1 MGTRWYGAP
10 MSGRLPLLAVL
21 VVAGCA
27 ELDDHR
33 RFEPVVGTLQITETI
48 PAEGAAE
55 VDPLARIDVCLS
67 AEVDPR
73 ALEAF
78 DVTLHSGTLTY
89 DGEVEVQLFSW
100 LAPGSR
106 TGLAVERWCPGSV
119 ISLTP
124 GGGMQPGL
132 GYRVRLR
139 PALLG
144 WAGESLDTEQGDW
157 RPDSEGELRWFLEF
171 RVAGS
176 AADMAPTE
184 LPELETGPTLTEL
197 FAAGEVFDPERGA
210 CSCHQGG
217 EDELASARLDLS
229 DPQTAWTQL
238 VLRTGLESTDFPM
251 ITARRPSESYL
262 LHKLVRTSAGERLH
276 AVSGEAMPPGDPLPH
291 ADLVR
296 IAHWIEGGA
305 LQ

>member
-1 MGTRWYGAP
+1 MRPARPWG
-10 MSGRLPLLAVL
+10 PLLASL
-21 VVAGCA
+21 VIAGCG
-27 ELDDHR
+27 ELDDHH

-48 PAEGAAE
+48 PVAGGSQ

-73 ALEAF
+73 ALETF
-78 DVTLHSGTLTY
+78 DATLHSGNLTF

-106 TGLAVERWCPGSV
+106 TALATERWCPGSV

-124 GGGMQPGL
+124 GGAMQPGL

-144 WAGESLDTEQGDW
+144 WAGESLDTEQDGW
-157 RPDSEGELRWFLEF
+157 LPDSAGDLRWFLEF
-171 RVAGS
+171 RIAGS
-176 AADMAPTE
+176 PSDTAPE
-184 LPELETGPTLTEL
+184 EVPELEPGPSLTEL
-197 FAAGEVFDPERGA
+197 FAPGEVLDPERGA
-210 CSCHQGG
+210 CSCHQG

-229 DPQTAWTQL
+229 DPQTAWTEL
-238 VLRTGLESTDFPM
+238 VLRTGLENTDFPM
-251 ITARRPSESYL
+251 VTARRPSESYL
-262 LHKLVRTSAGERLH
+262 LHKLVRTSEGEPLH
-276 AVSGEAMPPGDPLPH
+276 GLLGEAMPPDEPLPH

-296 IAHWIEGGA
+296 IAHWIASGA
-305 LQ
+305 LL